1 MQKHEINKKVKALL
15 LEILNVENLPLD
27 ASQENMAEWDS
38 IVYLT
43 IIARLE
49 EKFKLKINQNN
60 INNFGSFRNIIREIE
75 LCKQIKL

>member
-1 MQKHEINKKVKALL
+1 MRKHVINKKVKTLL
-15 LEILNVENLPLD
+15 SEVLNVENLTLD

-38 IVYLT
+38 IAYLS

-49 EKFKLKINQNN
+49 EKFKLKINQGN